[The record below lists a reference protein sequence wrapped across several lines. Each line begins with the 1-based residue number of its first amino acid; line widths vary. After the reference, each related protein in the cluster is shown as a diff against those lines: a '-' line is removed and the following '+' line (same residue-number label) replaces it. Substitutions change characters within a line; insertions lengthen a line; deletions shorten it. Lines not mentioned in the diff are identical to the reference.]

1 MECLSMRGYH
11 KEMTRDTEKLP
22 TSSKKHSEACGTVS
36 IGNGD
41 AVEKLSQNVT
51 IRSLLCKKSLAYPT
65 RISE

>member
-22 TSSKKHSEACGTVS
+22 TSFLEKKDSGACDTVS

-41 AVEKLSQNVT
+41 ADEK
-51 IRSLLCKKSLAYPT
+51 
-65 RISE
+65 